1 LIVERDVLVPMR
13 DGVRLATDVYRPDEG
28 ASPTLLH
35 RTPYGKSH
43 PLYLHGSVL
52 DVLAAVDAGYAVVS
66 QDTRGRFQSEGD
78 WQPFRW
84 EGDDGYDTVEWVA
97 EQAWADGRVGAYGT
111 SYNGATALHVAVS
124 APRHLTAVISYMS
137 CCSYDNGWVYTGGA
151 LELGFAYFWLT
162 RGAWETLRRRE
173 LDEPRRAELEALL
186 HAAASL
192 PRRSIERLPVAE
204 LPAMLPEL
212 VPFWEEWL
220 ANAPGSEHWR
230 SIDVPA
236 QAERIRVPVL
246 HVSGLYDNLL
256 PGHLALEDALRRHSD
271 ARVRDSHRFVL
282 GPWDHEAYQS
292 SRPSSAG
299 DYDFG
304 PGAPNA
310 YALLRTLSREWF
322 DHWLLERE
330 TPLLGRPHARFYR
343 TGSDS
348 WHEAE
353 QWPPAHAAT
362 PLYLAGGG
370 HANSRNGDGRLR
382 WEPPQAHEQ
391 ASDRFRYDPFDP
403 VPTNGGRTLAPVF
416 GNAGIHDQAAIEDRA
431 DVLVYTS
438 PALARELTLA
448 GRATLELIAASSCE
462 DTDFTAKLVDVEPD
476 GYCRNLAGGIV
487 RARFRDGGPREQ
499 LLVAEQPTAFTIDLQ
514 AVSHCFRPGHRIRLE
529 VSSSNFPAYDRNLNS
544 AVAPAQGGDRDARV
558 ALQTVFHDE
567 QRQSRL
573 LLPVVS

>member
-1 LIVERDVLVPMR
+1 MIVEREVLVPMR
-13 DGVRLATDVYRPDEG
+13 DGVRLASDVYRPNEG

-84 EGDDGYDTVEWVA
+84 EGDDGYDTVEWIA
-97 EQAWADGRVGAYGT
+97 EQPWADGRVGAYGT
-111 SYNGATALHVAVS
+111 SYNGVTALHAAVA
-124 APRHLTAVISYMS
+124 APGHLTAVLSFMS
-137 CCSYDNGWVYTGGA
+137 GCSYDNGWVYTGGA
-151 LELGFAYFWLT
+151 FELGFAYFWLT

-173 LDEPRRAELEALL
+173 LDERRRSELEALL
-186 HAAASL
+186 HSAASL
-192 PRRSIERLPVAE
+192 PRRVIDQLPVAE

-212 VPFWEEWL
+212 VPFWEEWH
-220 ANAPGSEHWR
+220 ANPPGSEHWH

-236 QAERIRVPVL
+236 HAERIRVPVL

-256 PGHLALEDALRRHSD
+256 PGHLALNDALQRHPD
-271 ARVRDSHRFVL
+271 ARVRESHRFVL

-292 SRPSSAG
+292 SRPSAAG
-299 DYDFG
+299 EYDFG

-310 YALLRTLSREWF
+310 YGLLRTLSREWF
-322 DHWLLERE
+322 DHWLLGRE
-330 TPLLGRPHARFYR
+330 TPVIGTPSARFYR

-348 WHEAE
+348 WHEEE
-353 QWPPAHAAT
+353 QWPPPHAVT
-362 PLYLAGGG
+362 PLYLAGAG
-370 HANSRNGDGRLR
+370 HANSRNGDGRLS
-382 WEPPQAHEQ
+382 WEAPDAHEQ
-391 ASDRFRYDPFDP
+391 ATDRFRYDPFDP
-403 VPTNGGRTLAPVF
+403 VPSNGGRTLAPVF
-416 GNAGIHDQAAIEDRA
+416 GTAGIHDQASIEDRD

-438 PALARELTLA
+438 PALERELTLA

-487 RARFRDGGPREQ
+487 RARYRDGGPDRQ
-499 LLVAEQPTAFTIDLQ
+499 LLVPEQPTAFTIDLQ
-514 AVSHCFRPGHRIRLE
+514 AVSHSFLPGHRIRLE
-529 VSSSNFPAYDRNLNS
+529 LSSSNFPTYDRNLNS
-544 AVAPAQGGDRDARV
+544 AAAPARGGERDVRI
-558 ALQTVFHDE
+558 ALQSVFHDE